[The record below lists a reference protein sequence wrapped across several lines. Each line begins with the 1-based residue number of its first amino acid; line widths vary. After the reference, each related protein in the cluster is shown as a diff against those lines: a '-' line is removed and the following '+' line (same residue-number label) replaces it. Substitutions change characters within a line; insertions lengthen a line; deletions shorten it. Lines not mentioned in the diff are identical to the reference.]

1 MKDDSMEEGEYRFY
15 LMAWNAGLRSSREV
29 SNDL

>member
-1 MKDDSMEEGEYRFY
+1 MKDGGMEEGEYRIY

-29 SNDL
+29 SNYL